1 MENLNI
7 LVEAKKEYTGQ
18 LCDVMIPVMINVF
31 EDLYKEADKLSNG
44 KKVLIMFQ
52 KLLKEVP
59 NWSNAMSKSHSDNI
73 VSRCAWFSDLLAAVF
88 VSHVKILSS
97 VRLKTENKKISL
109 KLPSNEVFIQTCYN
123 NTAKD
128 VYKDPFIFNE
138 EQSEYVRD
146 EKLDKRFR
154 ATIEAT
160 IKELIP
166 VQQILQTYMSQD
178 TNNINLGEDVR
189 DTEDPDVLE
198 NDYNEPMSDSTDDHE
213 LETEQVVNNEP
224 ESEHNQEGLIEQNIM
239 EEHQEIPTPVMHTGP
254 SLDNEFRTIPVGAQ
268 QPQQP
273 QQQVQP
279 QDGVFFGDAPEHRTK
294 KVVYN

>member
-18 LCDVMIPVMINVF
+18 LCDIMIPVMITVF
-31 EDLYKEADKLSNG
+31 EDLYKEADKMANG

-73 VSRCAWFSDLLAAVF
+73 VDRCAWFSDLLAAVF

-128 VYKDPFIFNE
+128 LYKDPYIFAE
-138 EQSEYVRD
+138 QQSEYARD
-146 EKLDKRFR
+146 EKLDTRFR
-154 ATIEAT
+154 MCIEAT

-178 TNNINLGEDVR
+178 TNNINLGEDVQ

-198 NDYNEPMSDSTDDHE
+198 NEYPEPSEEQEQEQEQEPGETNEPNQELGEVPEMHE
-213 LETEQVVNNEP
+213 NVEEQQPIEESVEPEIPSLNNE
-224 ESEHNQEGLIEQNIM
+224 
-239 EEHQEIPTPVMHTGP
+239 
-254 SLDNEFRTIPVGAQ
+254 FKTIPVGKERA
-268 QPQQP
+268 PE
-273 QQQVQP
+273 P
-279 QDGVFFGDAPEHRTK
+279 QDDLFFGDAPEYRTK
-294 KVVYN
+294 KVGYN

>member
-18 LCDVMIPVMINVF
+18 LCDIMIPVMITVF
-31 EDLYKEADKLSNG
+31 EDLYKEADKMANG

-73 VSRCAWFSDLLAAVF
+73 VDRCAWFSDLLAAVF

-128 VYKDPFIFNE
+128 LYKDPYIFTE
-138 EQSEYVRD
+138 QQSEYARD
-146 EKLDKRFR
+146 EKLDTRFR
-154 ATIEAT
+154 VCIEAT

-178 TNNINLGEDVR
+178 TNNINLGEDVQ

-198 NDYNEPMSDSTDDHE
+198 NEYPEPPEDQDQEPGETNEPNQELGEVPEMHE
-213 LETEQVVNNEP
+213 NAEEQQPIEESLEP
-224 ESEHNQEGLIEQNIM
+224 EI
-239 EEHQEIPTPVMHTGP
+239 P
-254 SLDNEFRTIPVGAQ
+254 SLSNEFKTIPVGKEQA
-268 QPQQP
+268 PE
-273 QQQVQP
+273 P
-279 QDGVFFGDAPEHRTK
+279 QDDLFFGDAPEYRTK
-294 KVVYN
+294 KVGYN

>member
-18 LCDVMIPVMINVF
+18 LCDIMIPVMITVF
-31 EDLYKEADKLSNG
+31 EDLYKEADKMANG

-73 VSRCAWFSDLLAAVF
+73 VDRCAWFSDLLAAVF

-128 VYKDPFIFNE
+128 LYKDPYIFTE
-138 EQSEYVRD
+138 QQSEYARD
-146 EKLDKRFR
+146 EKLDTRFR
-154 ATIEAT
+154 MCIEAT

-178 TNNINLGEDVR
+178 TNNINLGEDVQ

-198 NDYNEPMSDSTDDHE
+198 NEYPEPPEDQEPGETNEPNQELGEVPEMHE
-213 LETEQVVNNEP
+213 NVEEQQPIEETVEPEIPSLNNE
-224 ESEHNQEGLIEQNIM
+224 
-239 EEHQEIPTPVMHTGP
+239 
-254 SLDNEFRTIPVGAQ
+254 FKTIPVGKEQA
-268 QPQQP
+268 PE
-273 QQQVQP
+273 P
-279 QDGVFFGDAPEHRTK
+279 QDDLFFGDAPEYRTK
-294 KVVYN
+294 KVGYN